1 MELKINEKCIGC
13 GACVADCPVGVL
25 TLVDGRPQVR
35 AGKAESCMDCRHCL
49 AVCPV
54 GALALNGFS
63 AEDCISTENLP
74 LPSAEQMR
82 GLLMARR
89 SVRRFAPEELPHD
102 RIVELLEALKCVPTG
117 CNARNL
123 TFRVVASRARMDEL
137 RAKVVELL
145 LAKEAELPDFLK
157 APVAAVRKNPEL
169 DPFFRHAPHLLIVQG
184 DPKTGVTPQ
193 VDCDAACA
201 YFDLL
206 AQGSGWGVTWCGFL
220 RIIIDAVPEVADVF
234 GIPRGTPF
242 YAMMFGAPAVRYA
255 RTVCR
260 RDGARVE
267 FMSAPVDK

>member
-1 MELKINEKCIGC
+1 MELKINETCTGC
-13 GACVADCPVGVL
+13 GACVTDCPVGVL
-25 TLVDGRPQVR
+25 ALTDGRPCVR
-35 AGKAESCMDCRHCL
+35 ADKADRCMDCRHCL

-54 GALALNGFS
+54 GALSLDGVSAADCVS
-63 AEDCISTENLP
+63 AEKLS

-89 SVRRFAPEELPHD
+89 SVRQFSPEDLPRE
-102 RIVELLEALKCVPTG
+102 RIAELLETLKCVPTG

-123 TFRVVASRARMDEL
+123 TFRVVASRTRLDEL

-145 LAKEAELPDFLK
+145 LAKESELPDFLK
-157 APVAAVRKNPEL
+157 APVAAVRKDSGL

-220 RIIIDAVPEVADVF
+220 HIIIDAVPEVADVF
-234 GIPRGTPF
+234 GIPRGAPF
-242 YAMMFGAPAVRYA
+242 YAMMFGVPAVRYA
-255 RTVCR
+255 RTACR
-260 RDGARVE
+260 HDGARVE
-267 FMSAPVDK
+267 FL

>member
-1 MELKINEKCIGC
+1 MELKIEEKCIGC
-13 GACVADCPVGVL
+13 GACVTDCPVGVL
-25 TLVDGRPQVR
+25 ALADGRPVVR
-35 AGKAESCMDCRHCL
+35 ADKADRCMDCRHCL

-54 GALALNGFS
+54 GALALNGVS
-63 AEDCISTENLP
+63 AADCVPAGDLP

-82 GLLMARR
+82 GLLQMRR
-89 SVRRFAPEELPHD
+89 SVRQFAPEDLPRE
-102 RIVELLEALKCVPTG
+102 RIAELLETLKCVPTG

-123 TFRVVASRARMDEL
+123 TFRVVASRARLDEL
-137 RAKVVELL
+137 RTKVVELL

-157 APVAAVRKNPEL
+157 PSVAAVRKDPGL

-220 RIIIDAVPEVADVF
+220 HIIIDAVPEVADVF
-234 GIPRGTPF
+234 GIPRGAPF
-242 YAMMFGAPAVRYA
+242 YAMMFGLPAVRYA
-255 RTVCR
+255 RTACR

-267 FMSAPVDK
+267 FL

>member
-1 MELKINEKCIGC
+1 MELKIDENCTGC

-25 TLVDGRPQVR
+25 DLSDGRPTVR
-35 AGKAESCMDCRHCL
+35 ADKSDRCMDCRHCL

-54 GALALNGFS
+54 GALTLNGVS
-63 AEDCISTENLP
+63 AEDCIPMEKLP

-89 SVRRFAPEELPHD
+89 SVRRFAPEDLSRE
-102 RIVELLEALKCVPTG
+102 RIAELLEALKCVPTG

-123 TFRVVASRARMDEL
+123 TFRVVASRSRLDEL
-137 RAKVVELL
+137 RSRMVELL
-145 LAKEAELPDFLK
+145 LAREAELPEFLK
-157 APVAAVRKNPEL
+157 APVAAVRKDPGL

-220 RIIIDAVPEVADVF
+220 HIIIDAVPEVADVF
-234 GIPRGTPF
+234 GIPRSTPF
-242 YAMMFGAPAVRYA
+242 YAMMFGVPAVRYA
-255 RTVCR
+255 RTVRR
-260 RDGARVE
+260 RDGASVE
-267 FMSAPVDK
+267 FI

>member
-1 MELKINEKCIGC
+1 MELKVSENCIGC
-13 GACVADCPVGVL
+13 GACAADCPVGVL
-25 TLVDGRPQVR
+25 ALADGRPQVR
-35 AGKAESCMDCRHCL
+35 ADKAGRCMNCQHCL

-54 GALALNGFS
+54 GALSLNGIS
-63 AEDCISTENLP
+63 AADCVAAEKLL

-89 SVRRFAPEELPHD
+89 SVRQFAAEDLPRE
-102 RIVELLEALKCVPTG
+102 RIVELLSALKCVPTG

-123 TFRVVASRARMDEL
+123 TFKVVASRARLDEL
-137 RAKVVELL
+137 RAKMVELL
-145 LAKEAELPDFLK
+145 LAKEALLPDFLK
-157 APVAAVRKNPEL
+157 APVAAVRKDPRL

-184 DPKTGVTPQ
+184 DPKAGVTPQ

-220 RIIIDAVPEVADVF
+220 HIIIDAVPEVADVF

-242 YAMMFGAPAVRYA
+242 YAMMFGIPAVRYA
-255 RTVCR
+255 RTTCR

-267 FMSAPVDK
+267 FL

>member
-1 MELKINEKCIGC
+1 MELKVEETCTGC
-13 GACVADCPVGVL
+13 GACVTDCPVGVL
-25 TLVDGRPQVR
+25 AM
-35 AGKAESCMDCRHCL
+35 AGGHPTVCEEKAECCMSCRHCL

-54 GALALNGFS
+54 GALALNGVSAADCVS
-63 AEDCISTENLP
+63 AEKLP

-82 GLLMARR
+82 GLVMGRR
-89 SVRRFAPEELPHD
+89 SVRQFAPEDLPRE
-102 RIVELLEALKCVPTG
+102 RIAELLEALKSVPTG

-123 TFRVVASRARMDEL
+123 TFRVVASRARLDEL

-157 APVAAVRKNPEL
+157 APVAAVRRNPGL

-184 DPKTGVTPQ
+184 DRKTGVTPQ

-220 RIIIDAVPEVADVF
+220 HIIIDAVPEVADVF
-234 GIPRGTPF
+234 GIPRDAPF
-242 YAMMFGAPAVRYA
+242 YAMMFGVPAVRYA
-255 RTVCR
+255 RTACR

-267 FMSAPVDK
+267 FI

>member
-1 MELKINEKCIGC
+1 MKLKINEKCIGC
-13 GACVADCPVGVL
+13 GACVSDCPVGVL
-25 TLVDGRPQVR
+25 TLADGRPQVR
-35 AGKAESCMDCRHCL
+35 ADKAESCMDCRHCL

-102 RIVELLEALKCVPTG
+102 QIVELLEALKCVPTG
-117 CNARNL
+117 CNVRNL

-137 RAKVVELL
+137 RAKMVELL
-145 LAKEAELPDFLK
+145 LAKEAELPYFLK
-157 APVAAVRKNPEL
+157 APVAAVRKNPKL

-220 RIIIDAVPEVADVF
+220 HIIIDAVPEVADVF

-242 YAMMFGAPAVRYA
+242 YAMMFGMPAVRYA

-267 FMSAPVDK
+267 FL

>member
-1 MELKINEKCIGC
+1 MELKIDENCTGC

-25 TLVDGRPQVR
+25 ALADGRPTVR
-35 AGKAESCMDCRHCL
+35 AEKSDRCMDCRQCL

-54 GALALNGFS
+54 GALSLNGVS
-63 AEDCISTENLP
+63 AEDCIPMEKLS

-82 GLLMARR
+82 GMLMARR
-89 SVRRFAPEELPHD
+89 SVRRFAPEDLPRE
-102 RIVELLEALKCVPTG
+102 RIAELLESLKCVPTG

-123 TFRVVASRARMDEL
+123 TFRVVASRSRLDEL
-137 RAKVVELL
+137 RSRMVELL
-145 LAKEAELPDFLK
+145 LSMEAELPEFLK
-157 APVAAVRKNPEL
+157 APVAAVRKDPGL

-220 RIIIDAVPEVADVF
+220 HIIIDAVPEVADVF
-234 GIPRGTPF
+234 GIPCGAPF
-242 YAMMFGAPAVRYA
+242 YAMMFGVPVVRYA
-255 RTVCR
+255 RTVSR
-260 RDGARVE
+260 RDGAHVE
-267 FMSAPVDK
+267 FI

>member
-1 MELKINEKCIGC
+1 MKLEVSDKCIGC
-13 GACVADCPVGVL
+13 GACAADCPVGVL
-25 TLVDGRPQVR
+25 AMSDGRPVASADR
-35 AGKAESCMDCRHCL
+35 AARCMDCRHCL

-54 GALALNGFS
+54 GALSLNGVS
-63 AEDCISTENLP
+63 AAECVSADELR

-82 GLLMARR
+82 ALVMMRR
-89 SVRRFAPEELPHD
+89 SVRQFAGEDLPLD
-102 RIVELLEALKCVPTG
+102 QINELLETLKCVPTG

-123 TFRVVASRARMDEL
+123 TFKVVASRSKLDEL
-137 RAKVVELL
+137 RAKMIELL
-145 LAKEAELPDFLK
+145 IAEKDELPEFLK
-157 APVAAVRKNPEL
+157 GPVASVIKNPEA

-184 DPKTGVTPQ
+184 DPSVGVTPQ

-234 GIPRGTPF
+234 GIPRGAPF
-242 YAMMFGAPAVRYA
+242 YAMMFGMPAVRYA

-260 RDGARVE
+260 RDGARIEV
-267 FMSAPVDK
+267 V

>member
-1 MELKINEKCIGC
+1 MKLKINEKCTGC

-25 TLVDGRPQVR
+25 TMENGRPQVR
-35 AGKAESCMDCRHCL
+35 PDKADSCMDCRHCL

-54 GALALNGFS
+54 AALSLNGIA
-63 AEDCISTENLP
+63 AEDCVSAENLA

-82 GLLMARR
+82 GLLMGRR
-89 SVRRFAPEELPHD
+89 SVRRFAAEDLPRD
-102 RIVELLEALKCVPTG
+102 QIVELLETLKCVPTG
-117 CNARNL
+117 CNARHL
-123 TFRVVASRARMDEL
+123 TFRVVASRVRMDEL
-137 RAKVVELL
+137 RAKVVKLL
-145 LAKEAELPDFLK
+145 LEKEAELPDFLK
-157 APVAAVRKNPEL
+157 AAVAAVRKNPDL

-220 RIIIDAVPEVADVF
+220 HIIIDAVPEVADIF

-260 RDGARVE
+260 KDGARVE
-267 FMSAPVDK
+267 FL

>member
-1 MELKINEKCIGC
+1 MELKIDEKCTGC

-25 TLVDGRPQVR
+25 ALSDGRVSVR
-35 AGKAESCMDCRHCL
+35 ADKVDRCMNCQHCL
-49 AVCPV
+49 AVCPA
-54 GALALNGFS
+54 GALTLNGVS
-63 AEDCISTENLP
+63 AADCVESADLS

-89 SVRRFAPEELPHD
+89 SVRQFASEELPRE
-102 RIVELLEALKCVPTG
+102 RIDGLMETLKCVPTG

-123 TFRVVASRARMDEL
+123 TFRVIASRARLDVL
-137 RAKVVELL
+137 RTKMVELL
-145 LAKEAELPDFLK
+145 LAKEEGLPDFLK
-157 APVAAVRKNPEL
+157 APVAAVRKDPGL

-206 AQGSGWGVTWCGFL
+206 AQGSGLGVTWCGFL
-220 RIIIDAVPEVADVF
+220 HIIIDAVPEVADIF
-234 GIPRGTPF
+234 GIPRGAPF
-242 YAMMFGAPAVRYA
+242 YAMMFGLPAVRYA
-255 RTVCR
+255 RTACR

-267 FMSAPVDK
+267 VW

>member
-1 MELKINEKCIGC
+1 MELKIDDRCTGC

-25 TLVDGRPQVR
+25 TLADRRPTVR
-35 AGKAESCMDCRHCL
+35 ADKADRCMDCRHCL

-54 GALALNGFS
+54 GALALNGLS
-63 AEDCISTENLP
+63 AADCISAENLS

-82 GLLMARR
+82 GQLMARR
-89 SVRRFAPEELPHD
+89 SVRQFASEDLPRE
-102 RIVELLEALKCVPTG
+102 RIAELLEALKCVPTG

-123 TFRVVASRARMDEL
+123 TFRVVALRARLDEL
-137 RAKVVELL
+137 RSRMVELL
-145 LAKEAELPDFLK
+145 LAKEAGLPEFLK
-157 APVAAVRKNPEL
+157 APVAAVRRDPGL

-220 RIIIDAVPEVADVF
+220 HIIIDAVPEVADLF
-234 GIPRGTPF
+234 GIPRDAQF
-242 YAMMFGAPAVRYA
+242 YAMMFGVPAVRYA

-267 FMSAPVDK
+267 FL